1 MMIFDYQLLL
11 KCGWGASLSEFANS
25 IYKGILWWKTI
36 NACTNR
42 WEVSIL
48 VGCVGHL
55 DLIAL
60 GGEVAVPAL
69 YHLAVITKLEKEK
82 RS

>member
-1 MMIFDYQLLL
+1 MEYCDE
-11 KCGWGASLSEFANS
+11 KP
-25 IYKGILWWKTI
+25 I

-60 GGEVAVPAL
+60 GGEVAVAAL
-69 YHLAVITKLEKEK
+69 YHLAVIAKLEKEK
-82 RS
+82 RSLELRHVELFEEFRGRL

>member
-1 MMIFDYQLLL
+1 M
-11 KCGWGASLSEFANS
+11 K
-25 IYKGILWWKTI
+25 KPI

-42 WEVSIL
+42 WKVPIL

-60 GGEVAVPAL
+60 GGEVAVAAL
-69 YHLAVITKLEKEK
+69 YHLAVITKLEKE
-82 RS
+82 RYLELRHVQLFEGSL

>member
-1 MMIFDYQLLL
+1 M
-11 KCGWGASLSEFANS
+11 E
-25 IYKGILWWKTI
+25 KTI

-60 GGEVAVPAL
+60 GGEVAVAAL

-82 RS
+82 RSLELRHVELFEEFRGRL

>member
-1 MMIFDYQLLL
+1 MGEEHRYQNLPIPYIMEY
-11 KCGWGASLSEFANS
+11 CDE
-25 IYKGILWWKTI
+25 KTI

-42 WEVSIL
+42 WKVSIL

-82 RS
+82 RSL